1 MRRIILFA
9 IIALAPLSF
18 ALAQRPNHA
27 PNENLQHEQEI
38 RKLLD
43 EFAQAFAQVDT
54 AVLQSLIADDY
65 VHTNL
70 TGEVLNKAQWLERA
84 KMRRADISAG
94 KTKIEHY
101 SYDDIRI
108 RIYDNTAVVTGQ
120 ATTLGLQEGKEF
132 KSNLRFTNVRVK
144 REGRWQRVAFHDSNV
159 ATP

>member
-1 MRRIILFA
+1 MRKIIFFA
-9 IIALAPLSF
+9 ILALTPLSL
-18 ALAQRPNHA
+18 ALAQKPNHA

-38 RKLLD
+38 KKLLD

-54 AVLQSLIADDY
+54 AVLKSLIADDY

-94 KTKIEHY
+94 EFKIDYY
-101 SYDDIRI
+101 SYDDVRI
-108 RIYDNTAVVTGQ
+108 RIYYNTAVVTGQ
-120 ATTLGLQEGKEF
+120 ATTSGLREGKEF
-132 KSNLRFTNVRVK
+132 KWNLRFTNVWVK

-159 ATP
+159 ASP

>member
-9 IIALAPLSF
+9 IIVLAPLSF
-18 ALAQRPNHA
+18 ALAQKPNQI
-27 PNENLQHEQEI
+27 PDENLQHERDI

-54 AVLQSLIADDY
+54 AVLKSLIADDY

-94 KTKIEHY
+94 KFKIDHY
-101 SYDDIRI
+101 SYDDLKI
-108 RIYDNTAVVTGQ
+108 RIYGNTAVVTGQ
-120 ATTLGLQEGKEF
+120 AITT
-132 KSNLRFTNVRVK
+132 
-144 REGRWQRVAFHDSNV
+144 GRQRAKNSSGICVLPMSG
-159 ATP
+159 